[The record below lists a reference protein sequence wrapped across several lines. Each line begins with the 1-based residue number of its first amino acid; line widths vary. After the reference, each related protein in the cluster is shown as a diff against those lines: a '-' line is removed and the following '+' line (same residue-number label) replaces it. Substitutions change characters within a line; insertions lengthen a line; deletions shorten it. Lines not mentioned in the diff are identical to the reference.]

1 MQFSK
6 TSSTVISPLTT
17 TPTTSSS
24 GQPQQS
30 LHCEADSTTTLGEDL
45 SHIQTQTTPTT
56 PMGGANDLL
65 KLNERGGLETTVMA
79 MGYAAINA
87 NSATDCVSDADI
99 DLNDILSNS
108 DTNLFT
114 ASSQHQVSIKI

>member
-1 MQFSK
+1 
-6 TSSTVISPLTT
+6 
-17 TPTTSSS
+17 
-24 GQPQQS
+24 
-30 LHCEADSTTTLGEDL
+30 
-45 SHIQTQTTPTT
+45 
-56 PMGGANDLL
+56 MGGANDLL